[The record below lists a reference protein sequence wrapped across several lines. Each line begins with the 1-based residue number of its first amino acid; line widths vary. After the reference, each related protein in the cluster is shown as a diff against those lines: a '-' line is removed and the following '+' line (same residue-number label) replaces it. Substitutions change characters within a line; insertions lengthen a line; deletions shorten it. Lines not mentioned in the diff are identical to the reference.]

1 MRLAD
6 AVISS
11 LIKFGVKETF
21 FVTGRGSL
29 FLTDAVARDPQM
41 LGMAV
46 HHEQSAGY
54 AAIAAAVA
62 SQRPSSC
69 ILSTGVGSTN
79 AISAVLSAWQDEV
92 PIFFISG
99 QNHSQ
104 SSTAIT
110 GEGIRSYGEQE
121 ANISEIVRSITN
133 FSMTVSDPSKIMET
147 MDSAHRA
154 ATGKRMGPVWI
165 DIPLD
170 FQSARVRTS
179 EGSLNPEVYLEEAP
193 QRQEPVRSANVE
205 PTLSATDALL
215 MLSNAVRPIVLLGNG
230 SVWAGRKELTGFLNH
245 LGIPVVYESA
255 AAGVYS
261 VVNHVSIGSVGTLGC
276 SRAGNFALQNSDLIL
291 ALGSQFRTSLTGED
305 EKAFAPE
312 AKIVSVDHDRSQLRK
327 QFQNRVLS
335 VNLSVSEFLNEAR
348 QASSVGHRNSSWFQ
362 KCLEWKKEMPRFPS
376 ESPTS
381 KVDLYQLAEELPLLA
396 PKDSLFVTDSG
407 FIELIVPTNSPFTNG
422 QEVVHPHSQGAMG
435 FALPASLGASQATDR
450 PVVAVI
456 GDGSIMMNIQ
466 ELQTI
471 VEQQRDIK
479 ILVISNN
486 AYAIIRRRQEELFRS
501 RTIGTDSSNGVS
513 LPSFEK
519 LALAFGL
526 PYLRVK
532 KLEESTRLSLA
543 HFLSEPGPG
552 ICEIAGLENQD
563 YIRQGSRMLSS
574 GAHVLR
580 PIHDLAPF
588 LSEEYINSQM
598 IVGD

>member
-11 LIKFGVKETF
+11 LIEFGVRETF

-29 FLTDAVARDPQM
+29 FLTDAVARDSQM

-62 SQRPSSC
+62 SKRPSSC

-92 PIFFISG
+92 PVFFISG
-99 QNHSQ
+99 QNHSN

-147 MDSAHRA
+147 MDTAHRA
-154 ATGKRMGPVWI
+154 ATGQRMGPVWI

-170 FQSARVRTS
+170 FQSARVRS
-179 EGSLNPEVYLEEAP
+179 VAGRLGPEADLEETS
-193 QRQEPVRSANVE
+193 QGQEPYGSPSEKKPLA
-205 PTLSATDALL
+205 AKDALL
-215 MLSNAVRPIVLLGNG
+215 MVSNAARPIVLLGNG
-230 SVWAGRKELTGFLNH
+230 SVWAKRTELTGFLNQ

-261 VVNHVSIGSVGTLGC
+261 TGNQASIGSVGTLGC

-305 EKAFAPE
+305 ENTFAPA

-327 QFQNRVLS
+327 EFQNRVLS
-335 VNLSVSEFLNEAR
+335 VNLSVSEFLNEAGH
-348 QASSVGHRNSSWFQ
+348 ASSVGYRNSSWIE

-376 ESPTS
+376 EAPIS

-396 PKDSLFVTDSG
+396 PKDSIFVTDSG
-407 FIELIVPTNSPFTNG
+407 FVELVVPTNSPFTNS

-486 AYAIIRRRQEELFRS
+486 AYAIIRRRQVELFRS

-519 LALAFGL
+519 LALAFDL
-526 PYLRVK
+526 PFLRVK
-532 KLEESTRLSLA
+532 KLDESTRPSLA
-543 HFLSEPGPG
+543 KFLSEPGPG

-563 YIRQGSRMLSS
+563 YIRQSSRMLST
-574 GAHVLR
+574 GEHVLR

-598 IVGD
+598 IVGT

>member
-11 LIKFGVKETF
+11 LIQFGVKETF
-21 FVTGRGSL
+21 YVTGRGSL
-29 FLTDAVARDPQM
+29 FLTDAVARDPQI

-54 AAIAAAVA
+54 AAIAATVA
-62 SQRPSSC
+62 SKRPSSC

-92 PIFFISG
+92 PVFFISG
-99 QNHSQ
+99 QNHSN

-133 FSMTVSDPSKIMET
+133 FSITVSDPSKIWEI
-147 MDSAHRA
+147 MDSAQRA
-154 ATGKRMGPVWI
+154 ANGKRMGPVWI

-170 FQSARVRTS
+170 FQSARVRS
-179 EGSLNPEVYLEEAP
+179 GEGTLTP
-193 QRQEPVRSANVE
+193 EPVQEKMFNGQELFRSATEEQEV
-205 PTLSATDALL
+205 SARDALL
-215 MLSNAVRPIVLLGNG
+215 MVSNAARPIVLLGNG
-230 SVWAGRKELTGFLNH
+230 SVWAGRNDLTQFLNQ

-261 VVNHVSIGSVGTLGC
+261 TVNQASIGSVGTLGC
-276 SRAGNFALQNSDLIL
+276 SRAGNFAIQNSDLIL

-305 EKAFAPE
+305 EKAFAPV
-312 AKIVSVDHDRSQLRK
+312 AKIVSVDHDRSQLRN
-327 QFQNRVLS
+327 QFKNRVLS
-335 VNLSVSEFLNEAR
+335 VNLGVAEFLNEAK
-348 QASSVGHRNSSWFQ
+348 QASLVGKKSSTWLQ
-362 KCLEWKKEMPRFPS
+362 KCLEWKTEMPKFPS
-376 ESPTS
+376 ESPKT

-396 PKDSLFVTDSG
+396 PKDAIFVTDSG
-407 FIELIVPTNSPFTNG
+407 FVELILPTNSPFTPG

-435 FALPASLGASQATDR
+435 FALPASLGVSKATDR

-471 VEQQRDIK
+471 VEHQPNTK
-479 ILVISNN
+479 VLVISNN

-519 LALAFGL
+519 LASAFGL
-526 PYLRVK
+526 PF
-532 KLEESTRLSLA
+532 LEVDQLDESTRPSLA
-543 HFLSEPGPG
+543 RFLSEPGPG

-598 IVGD
+598 ILGN

>member
-11 LIKFGVKETF
+11 LIEFGVRETF

-62 SQRPSSC
+62 SKRPSSC

-92 PIFFISG
+92 PVFFISG
-99 QNHSQ
+99 QNHSK
-104 SSTAIT
+104 SATAIT

-133 FSMTVSDPSKIMET
+133 FSITVSDPSKIMET

-170 FQSARVRTS
+170 FQSARVRS
-179 EGSLNPEVYLEEAP
+179 VDGSLGPEADLGETP
-193 QRQEPVRSANVE
+193 QGQEPFGSPSEKKPLA
-205 PTLSATDALL
+205 AKDALS
-215 MLSNAVRPIVLLGNG
+215 MVSNAARPVVLLGNG
-230 SVWAGRKELTGFLNH
+230 SVWAERTELTGFLSQ

-261 VVNHVSIGSVGTLGC
+261 TGNQASIGSVGTLGC

-335 VNLSVSEFLNEAR
+335 VNLSVSEFLKEAR

-362 KCLEWKKEMPRFPS
+362 KCLEWKKELPRFPS
-376 ESPTS
+376 ETPTS

-407 FIELIVPTNSPFTNG
+407 FVELIVPTNSPFTNG

-486 AYAIIRRRQEELFRS
+486 AYAIIRRRQVELFRS

-519 LALAFGL
+519 LALAFDL

-532 KLEESTRLSLA
+532 KLDESTRLSLTK
-543 HFLSEPGPG
+543 FLSEPGPG

>member
-6 AVISS
+6 AVIAK
-11 LIKFGVKETF
+11 LLQFGIQETF
-21 FVTGRGSL
+21 YVTGRGSL
-29 FLTDAVARDPQM
+29 FLTDAVARDSQI

-62 SQRPSSC
+62 SKRPSSC

-92 PIFFISG
+92 PVFFISG
-99 QNHSQ
+99 QNHSN
-104 SSTAIT
+104 SSSAIT

-121 ANISEIVRSITN
+121 ANISEIVSSITN
-133 FSMTVSDPSKIMET
+133 FSMTVSDPSKIMEI

-170 FQSARVRTS
+170 FQSARVRTD
-179 EGSLNPEVYLEEAP
+179 EGSLNPEVDLGEPP
-193 QRQEPVRSANVE
+193 QGQEPFKLASGG
-205 PTLSATDALL
+205 PTLSATDALF
-215 MLSNAVRPIVLLGNG
+215 MLSNAARPIVLLGNG
-230 SVWAGRKELTGFLNH
+230 SVWAGRTELTGFLSR

-261 VVNHVSIGSVGTLGC
+261 LVNQGSIGSVGTLGC

-291 ALGSQFRTSLTGED
+291 ALGSQFRTSLTGEN
-305 EKAFAPE
+305 EKAFAPA
-312 AKIVSVDHDRSQLRK
+312 AKIISVDHDRSQLRN

-335 VNLSVSEFLNEAR
+335 VDLSVAEFLNEVR
-348 QASSVGHRNSSWFQ
+348 QAPSMGNMNSGWGE
-362 KCLEWKKEMPRFPS
+362 KCLEWKRDMPGFPS
-376 ESPTS
+376 EPSRS
-381 KVDLYQLAEELPLLA
+381 RVDLYQLAEELPNLS
-396 PKDSLFVTDSG
+396 PKDSIFVTDSG
-407 FIELIVPTNSPFTNG
+407 FSELIVPTNSPFTNS

-435 FALPASLGASQATDR
+435 FALPASLGASLATDL

-471 VEQQRDIK
+471 FEQQRDIK
-479 ILVISNN
+479 VLVISNN

-526 PYLRVK
+526 PFLSIQT
-532 KLEESTRLSLA
+532 LDESTRPLLA
-543 HFLSEPGPG
+543 RFLSEPGPG

-574 GAHVLR
+574 GAFVLR

-588 LSEEYINSQM
+588 LSEEYIDAQM
-598 IVGD
+598 IVGK

>member
-1 MRLAD
+1 
-6 AVISS
+6 
-11 LIKFGVKETF
+11 
-21 FVTGRGSL
+21 
-29 FLTDAVARDPQM
+29 
-41 LGMAV
+41 
-46 HHEQSAGY
+46 
-54 AAIAAAVA
+54 
-62 SQRPSSC
+62 
-69 ILSTGVGSTN
+69 
-79 AISAVLSAWQDEV
+79 
-92 PIFFISG
+92 
-99 QNHSQ
+99 
-104 SSTAIT
+104 
-110 GEGIRSYGEQE
+110 
-121 ANISEIVRSITN
+121 
-133 FSMTVSDPSKIMET
+133 
-147 MDSAHRA
+147 MDTAHRA
-154 ATGKRMGPVWI
+154 ATGQRMGPVWI

-170 FQSARVRTS
+170 FQSARVRS
-179 EGSLNPEVYLEEAP
+179 VAGRLGPEADLEETS
-193 QRQEPVRSANVE
+193 QGQEPYGSPSEKKPLA
-205 PTLSATDALL
+205 AKDALL
-215 MLSNAVRPIVLLGNG
+215 MVSNAARPIVLLGNG
-230 SVWAGRKELTGFLNH
+230 SVWAKRTELTGFLNQ

-261 VVNHVSIGSVGTLGC
+261 TGNQASIGSVGTLGC

-305 EKAFAPE
+305 ENTFAPA

-327 QFQNRVLS
+327 EFQNRVLS
-335 VNLSVSEFLNEAR
+335 VNLSVSEFLNEAGH
-348 QASSVGHRNSSWFQ
+348 ASSVGYRNSSWIE

-376 ESPTS
+376 EAPIS

-396 PKDSLFVTDSG
+396 PKDSIFVTDSG
-407 FIELIVPTNSPFTNG
+407 FVELVVPTNSPFTNS

-486 AYAIIRRRQEELFRS
+486 AYAIIRRRQVELFRS

-519 LALAFGL
+519 LALAFDL
-526 PYLRVK
+526 PFLRVK
-532 KLEESTRLSLA
+532 KLDESTRPSLA
-543 HFLSEPGPG
+543 KFLSEPGPG

-563 YIRQGSRMLSS
+563 YIRQSSRMLST
-574 GAHVLR
+574 GEHVLR

-598 IVGD
+598 IVGT